1 MFAGIIEKTGQVLEV
16 ISKSGSKRFKIRY
29 ASEEPLQ
36 AGESI
41 NLNGACQTVIQVGK
55 DYFWVEA
62 MQETL
67 QRANLNSLEVRDE
80 VNLERSL
87 KLSDRISGHLV
98 SGHIDTIGSVSK
110 VIKNP
115 DSWLLKIKF
124 SSEFCRFVGPKGSVA
139 LDGISLTVI
148 EAGPDHFTVGIIPHT
163 WQNTNLK
170 NLRPGHLANLEFDL
184 LAKYVESILK
194 QRRKVEKI
202 TPEFLQLAGW

>member
-16 ISKSGSKRFKIRY
+16 ISKSGSKRFKIGY
-29 ASEEPLQ
+29 GSEEPLQ

-41 NLNGACQTVIQVGK
+41 NLNGACQTVIQAGK

-67 QRANLNSLEVRDE
+67 LRANLNSIKVRDE

-87 KLSDRISGHLV
+87 KLSDKVSGHLV

-110 VIKNP
+110 VVKNP

-124 SSEFCRFVGPKGSVA
+124 SPEFSKYVAPKGSIA

-148 EAGPDHFTVGIIPHT
+148 EAGPDYFTAGIIPHT
-163 WQNTNLK
+163 WQSTNL
-170 NLRPGHLANLEFDL
+170 NNVRPGHQINLEFDL

-194 QRRKVEKI
+194 QSEKAEKI